1 MLGTETPDESF
12 QRQFELSS
20 ALKPGAVDSIASP
33 INVAAPNTLKTEQDI
48 EAKLRTHSFQLAGK
62 FDRRFRT
69 QVRDRSKRPLV
80 VRPVI
85 SRYKLHVMSGFHHA
99 TREAFQ
105 VRLRAASGRIT
116 ATDKG
121 NTEIFFHA
129 TRLSK
134 MKDTSSRLQ
143 TKQAP
148 LYTPHVRQN
157 SCKPMLGE
165 TLNAPQSLRS
175 ASPAVRTLPR
185 HLLYSIFA
193 RIGGSGLDT
202 DAFETLRASYRGGF
216 LGKAIAYDNRQKEIP
231 ASLIRSLR
239 WHPVRLISFLDRP
252 YYYGAKKKYL
262 DWIAS
267 RHLATGRYDLFHS
280 WSGDCLRSLKVTK
293 RRGIPSVVEIPTW
306 HRDGG
311 KEKVRRPKIAAPT
324 ENISSFQRWKNRLL
338 LQRKR
343 FIEEYKLADLLL
355 VLSQKAANTFRVR
368 GFPEE
373 KLFYLPRGVDV
384 ERFRPGKRPRKFRA
398 VFAGA
403 LIRRKGIQHVLEA
416 WHRLNLSDAE
426 LWLVGFVHEEAKPY
440 LKEFWRDNIRV
451 VGFVRDP
458 ENYLSASTVHVF
470 PSQWEGSAKVTYE
483 AAACALPQITTR
495 EAGDVVRNGI
505 EGIIVKPGD
514 VNAVATALEHL
525 YGHPEIVEQMG
536 TAARRRVVEIFT
548 WDHFRARLL
557 DAYETAMRM
566 VR

>member
-1 MLGTETPDESF
+1 MP
-12 QRQFELSS
+12 
-20 ALKPGAVDSIASP
+20 
-33 INVAAPNTLKTEQDI
+33 
-48 EAKLRTHSFQLAGK
+48 
-62 FDRRFRT
+62 
-69 QVRDRSKRPLV
+69 
-80 VRPVI
+80 
-85 SRYKLHVMSGFHHA
+85 
-99 TREAFQ
+99 
-105 VRLRAASGRIT
+105 
-116 ATDKG
+116 
-121 NTEIFFHA
+121 
-129 TRLSK
+129 
-134 MKDTSSRLQ
+134 
-143 TKQAP
+143 
-148 LYTPHVRQN
+148 
-157 SCKPMLGE
+157 GE
-165 TLNAPQSLRS
+165 TLNAPAMSRS
-175 ASPAVRTLPR
+175 VPSVARTLPR
-185 HLLYSIFA
+185 CLLYSIFA

-267 RHLATGRYDLFHS
+267 RHLTTGRYDLFHS
-280 WSGDCLRSLKVTK
+280 WSGDCLRSLKVAK
-293 RRGIPSVVEIPTW
+293 RHGIPSVVEIPTW

-384 ERFRPGKRPRKFRA
+384 ERFRLGKRPQKFRA

-403 LIRRKGIQHVLEA
+403 LIKRKGIQHVLEA
-416 WHRLNLSDAE
+416 WHRLRLSDAE

-451 VGFVRDP
+451 IGFVRDP
-458 ENYLSASTVHVF
+458 ENYLSQGTVHVF

-514 VNAVATALEHL
+514 VNAIAAALEHL

-536 TAARRRVVEIFT
+536 TAARRRVVENFT
-548 WDHFRARLL
+548 WDHFRGRLL